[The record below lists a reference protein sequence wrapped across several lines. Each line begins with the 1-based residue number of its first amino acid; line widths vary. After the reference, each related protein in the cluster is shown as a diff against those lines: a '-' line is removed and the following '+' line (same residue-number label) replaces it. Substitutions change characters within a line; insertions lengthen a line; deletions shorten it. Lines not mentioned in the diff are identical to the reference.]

1 MFVFVN
7 FSRILAK
14 LTISRFIF
22 LQNPVYFLCY
32 FSFFQVSLKSPGSK
46 PVFFLVIFYIF
57 FSYFYHFC
65 EFVDTDAGSQSKV

>member
-14 LTISRFIF
+14 LTISRFIIHKILCIFMLFFIFPGF
-22 LQNPVYFLCY
+22 LKIPQLETC
-32 FSFFQVSLKSPGSK
+32 L
-46 PVFFLVIFYIF
+46 FLVIFYIF

-65 EFVDTDAGSQSKV
+65 EFVDTDAGSQGEV

>member
-14 LTISRFIF
+14 LTISRFIIHKILCIFMLFFIFPGF
-22 LQNPVYFLCY
+22 LKIPQLETC
-32 FSFFQVSLKSPGSK
+32 L
-46 PVFFLVIFYIF
+46 FLVIFYIF

-65 EFVDTDAGSQSKV
+65 EFVDTDAGSQGEI

>member
-14 LTISRFIF
+14 LTISRFIIHKILCIFMLFFIFPGF
-22 LQNPVYFLCY
+22 LKIPQLETC
-32 FSFFQVSLKSPGSK
+32 L
-46 PVFFLVIFYIF
+46 FLVIFYIF

-65 EFVDTDAGSQSKV
+65 EFVDTDAGSQSEV

>member
-14 LTISRFIF
+14 LTISRFIIHKILCIFMLFFIFPGF
-22 LQNPVYFLCY
+22 LKIPQLETC
-32 FSFFQVSLKSPGSK
+32 L
-46 PVFFLVIFYIF
+46 FLVIFYIF